1 MKKLLS
7 AIAALAL
14 TVSPLAA
21 SARNMTESEIN
32 TYINLIET
40 VKKTGVTFKL
50 NPPDCDTIEGN
61 IFGWYQ
67 AKKQELV
74 VCQENRIKGSR
85 QYVRWSEEDLDTL
98 RHEAHHLVQDCVDKK
113 LNGRL
118 HFLYEDPASVVK
130 QTLSSDMIKQVIGY
144 YKDLHPYHRGLELEA
159 FSVAAMNDPQE
170 QIKDIQNYCG
180 VR

>member
-1 MKKLLS
+1 MKKLF
-7 AIAALAL
+7 ATIAALAL

-21 SARNMTESEIN
+21 SARTMTESEIN
-32 TYINLIET
+32 TYTNLIET
-40 VKKTGVTFKL
+40 VKKTGVEFKL
-50 NPPDCDTIEGN
+50 NPPECDIQEGN

-74 VCQENRIKGSR
+74 VCQENRIRGSR

-98 RHEAHHLVQDCVDKK
+98 RHEAHHLVQDCVDKE
-113 LNGRL
+113 LNGKL
-118 HFLYEDPASVVK
+118 HFLYEDPAGVVK
-130 QTLSSDMIKQVIGY
+130 QTLSADKIKQVIGY

-170 QIKDIQNYCG
+170 QIRDIQNYCG